1 MEYRLLRREEI
12 ERLRE
17 IDRSE
22 IIEKLYLENNGR
34 LELKNEFYDVKNEWW
49 INEEVEKILLP
60 RLYDLFDRGGTIIG
74 AFEGTVISGMVALES
89 EFIGKYK
96 DQLKLDILF
105 VSKKYRK
112 TGIGK
117 NLMNLAIEKAREKGA
132 SKLYISATPSQNTV
146 DFYLSLGC
154 KFATEIDKELFEL
167 EPEDIHLELEL

>member
-1 MEYRLLRREEI
+1 MEYRFLKRGEI

-22 IIEKLYLENNGR
+22 VIEQLYSANNGR
-34 LELKNEFYDVKNEWW
+34 LELINEFYDVKNEWW
-49 INEEVEKILLP
+49 INEEVKKILLP
-60 RLYDLFDRGGTIIG
+60 RLYDLFDRGGIIIG
-74 AFEGTVISGMVALES
+74 AFEGTEISGMVALES
-89 EFIGKYK
+89 KFIGKYK

-112 TGIGK
+112 IGIGK

-132 SKLYISATPSQNTV
+132 PKLYISATPSQNTV

-154 KFATEIDKELFEL
+154 KLATEIDNELFEL
-167 EPEDIHLELEL
+167 EPEDIHLGLEL